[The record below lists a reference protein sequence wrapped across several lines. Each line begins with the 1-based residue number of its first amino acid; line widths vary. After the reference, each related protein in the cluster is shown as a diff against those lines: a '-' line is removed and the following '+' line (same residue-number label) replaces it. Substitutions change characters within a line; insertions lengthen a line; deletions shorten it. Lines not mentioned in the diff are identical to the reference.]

1 MTKRNCIVM
10 AMLLGI
16 LARAQQNPVTADL
29 PAPAV
34 DRVGYPKD
42 YREAFIQIRVSD
54 RADTKTTAVIYAN
67 LPGSAVKPQA
77 KGTYPYGAVLVNET
91 WSTLQDAQGNVLLD
105 KRGHFR
111 QDNLLRVHVM
121 RKDHEFGEA
130 YKQNRSGEWE
140 YVSFAPD
147 GSYLTPPA
155 KSGACAQCHM
165 LYAGK
170 AKDWVFGA
178 YEKH

>member
-1 MTKRNCIVM
+1 MVV
-10 AMLLGI
+10 ALLLGM
-16 LARAQQNPVTADL
+16 LARAQQNPATPDP

-34 DRVGYPKD
+34 DRVGYPKG
-42 YREAFIQIRVSD
+42 YRENFIRVRVSD
-54 RADTKTTAVIYAN
+54 RADSKSTAVIYAN
-67 LPGSAVKPQA
+67 LAGAAVKPTA
-77 KGTYPYGAVLVNET
+77 KGTYAYGAILVNET
-91 WSTLQDAQGNVLLD
+91 WSTQQDAQGNVLLD
-105 KRGHFR
+105 KWGHYKL
-111 QDNLLRVHVM
+111 DKLLRIHVM
-121 RKDHEFGEA
+121 RKEHDFGEE
-130 YKQNRSGEWE
+130 YRQNRSGEWE

>member
-1 MTKRNCIVM
+1 MKRNWLVM
-10 AMLLGI
+10 GLLLGM
-16 LARAQQNPVTADL
+16 LARAQQNPATPDL
-29 PAPAV
+29 PAPEV
-34 DRVGYPKD
+34 DRVGYPKG
-42 YREAFIQIRVSD
+42 YREAFLQIRVSD
-54 RADTKTTAVIYAN
+54 RADTKTTAVIYGN
-67 LPGSAVKPQA
+67 LPGAAVKPGA
-77 KGTYPYGAVLVNET
+77 KGTFPFGAILVNET
-91 WSTLQDAQGNVLLD
+91 WSTLQDPQGNVLLD
-105 KRGHFR
+105 KKGHYR
-111 QDNLLRVHVM
+111 LDKLQRIHVM
-121 RKDHEFGEA
+121 RKDHDFGEA

-155 KSGACAQCHM
+155 QSGACAQCHM